1 MQPDYTRIW
10 PYVFAALV
18 LFVIYRRLRRS
29 FGRQPWSPVRM
40 WIRLGLLAI
49 VGLSLAPAMLR
60 SPGFFLAGICG
71 LAAGVGLGAWGAAH
85 TRYQRTAERL
95 YYIPHTYTGILVTL
109 LFLGRLIYRM
119 VMLSSATPTP
129 GDPTPFGSPDAYLN
143 TSAMMTSPLTIG
155 LLYVLVGYYVYYYG
169 RLLWKVKHIAPE
181 DIEVETT
188 SSAT

>member
-49 VGLSLAPAMLR
+49 VGVSLAPTLLR

-119 VMLSSATPTP
+119 VMLSSATPPP
-129 GDPTPFGSPDAYLN
+129 GDPPAFGTPDAYLN

>member
-49 VGLSLAPAMLR
+49 VGLSLAPTMLR

-119 VMLSSATPTP
+119 AMLSSATPPP
-129 GDPTPFGSPDAYLN
+129 GDPTAFGSPDAYLN